1 VRCQTHHEAPNKVRG
16 FFDVVVGRK
25 LVDLLKQLVKK
36 VGNMNKIVCAF
47 SGDNYILNL
56 EFANLLRF
64 C

>member
-1 VRCQTHHEAPNKVRG
+1 MWRQTHYEASNKVRG

-25 LVDLLKQLVKK
+25 LVYFPKQFVKK
-36 VGNMNKIVCAF
+36 VGNMNKIVCTF
-47 SGDNYILNL
+47 LGNNYVLNL